1 MFLFTLLTNRY
12 QNRLSGREWALYLA
26 FPPASIC

>member
-1 MFLFTLLTNRY
+1 MFLFTLLMNRY

-26 FPPASIC
+26 FPASQ